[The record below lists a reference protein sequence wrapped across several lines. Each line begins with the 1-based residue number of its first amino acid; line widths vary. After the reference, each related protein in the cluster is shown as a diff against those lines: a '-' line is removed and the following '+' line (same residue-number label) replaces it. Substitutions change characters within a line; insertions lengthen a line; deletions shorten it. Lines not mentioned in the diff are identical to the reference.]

1 MSVYHFGSETV
12 NIKPNL
18 GPTYRVLYAVSG
30 VILICIPFV
39 AGTPGWTR
47 VVVPI
52 LGVLSIAGGAVG
64 W

>member
-1 MSVYHFGSETV
+1 M
-12 NIKPNL
+12 NITPNL